1 MQEGEGRKNH
11 ALILQ
16 NNAVGEVC
24 PSVIVTLYFDSHP
37 SLPAQFAPQQSAHPQ
52 VHSWHFLPFFFIVCP
67 TLTSSF
73 SPSNF
78 NFPLSMDAKRPQL
91 ATQPLNYQTWFL
103 KVSIHC
109 EGCRRKVKKVLKSID
124 GVFTATI
131 DQQQQK
137 VTVTGSVGVEI
148 LLRKLVRAG
157 KHAEMWPEN
166 LNRDKKISGKGHKKN
181 EAREPQ
187 SLENKG
193 TENATTANC
202 NSGNKS
208 SNNSPEKSPSG
219 DHVPAESGG
228 GGSGKK
234 KKKKVQ
240 SGNGNGRSSLS
251 SEAAA
256 STGAPANTGLQ
267 FEDLVGQVNVSPPRQ
282 QSLSYP
288 ETAYYPSMV
297 YVSAYDRF
305 YPSYYYVPSSPYI
318 RAGLDQD
325 GYYHVQSAPLVS
337 FEIFSDENANGCSV
351 M

>member
-1 MQEGEGRKNH
+1 
-11 ALILQ
+11 
-16 NNAVGEVC
+16 
-24 PSVIVTLYFDSHP
+24 
-37 SLPAQFAPQQSAHPQ
+37 
-52 VHSWHFLPFFFIVCP
+52 
-67 TLTSSF
+67 
-73 SPSNF
+73 
-78 NFPLSMDAKRPQL
+78 
-91 ATQPLNYQTWFL
+91 
-103 KVSIHC
+103 
-109 EGCRRKVKKVLKSID
+109 
-124 GVFTATI
+124 
-131 DQQQQK
+131 
-137 VTVTGSVGVEI
+137 
-148 LLRKLVRAG
+148 
-157 KHAEMWPEN
+157 MWPEN

-240 SGNGNGRSSLS
+240 SGDGNGRSSLS

-297 YVSAYDRF
+297 YVSVYDRF

>member
-1 MQEGEGRKNH
+1 MSPKVYISQDNSYTIHE
-11 ALILQ
+11 L
-16 NNAVGEVC
+16 
-24 PSVIVTLYFDSHP
+24 SFVIELG
-37 SLPAQFAPQQSAHPQ
+37 
-52 VHSWHFLPFFFIVCP
+52 
-67 TLTSSF
+67 
-73 SPSNF
+73 SNP
-78 NFPLSMDAKRPQL
+78 NF
-91 ATQPLNYQTWFL
+91 
-103 KVSIHC
+103 
-109 EGCRRKVKKVLKSID
+109 KSECYTFV

-219 DHVPAESGG
+219 DHVPAEG

-240 SGNGNGRSSLS
+240 SSLS
-251 SEAAA
+251 SAAA
-256 STGAPANTGLQ
+256 ESTGAPAHTGLQ

-282 QSLSYP
+282 QSLSFP
-288 ETAYYPSMV
+288 ETGYYPPMV
-297 YVSAYDRF
+297 NVAAYNRF
-305 YPSYYYVPSSPYI
+305 YPSYYFYVPSSPYTC
-318 RAGLDQD
+318 AGLDHD
-325 GYYHVQSAPLVS
+325 GHYQFQSPPLVS
-337 FEIFSDENANGCSV
+337 FEIFSDENANGCYV